1 MASQVKRVA
10 NQEVQIAEESDSD
23 EEEPTIEVVEVAR
36 LDMYRKEREEGSPQR
51 VAP

>member
-23 EEEPTIEVVEVAR
+23 VESLLDFFMEDGEVA
-36 LDMYRKEREEGSPQR
+36 EGKKD
-51 VAP
+51 A